1 MKIKIKKE
9 MRLDELIKW
18 AWENPELAEG
28 KTLYTQNQSDG
39 NYVYFSLY
47 GGRKCITRD
56 FVSAD
61 DTFEVEVEEEITEK
75 TVIPS
80 VVVIRTQYFPN
91 GSQSINVTKIN
102 NKSIKELVGSNP
114 INSSFKYHEIYLM
127 NGKGLGDLIW
137 KDGELV
143 E

>member
-1 MKIKIKKE
+1 MMKIKIKKE

-18 AWENPELAEG
+18 ARSNPELSKG
-28 KTLYTQNQSDG
+28 KNFFTTGNGDG
-39 NYVYFSLY
+39 IVRFQ
-47 GGRKCITRD
+47 K
-56 FVSAD
+56 
-61 DTFEVEVEEEITEK
+61 DTNECTTSVCVPLDAPFEVEVEEEITEE

-80 VVVIRTQYFPN
+80 VVVVRTQYFPN

-137 KDGELV
+137 KDWELLV
-143 E
+143 